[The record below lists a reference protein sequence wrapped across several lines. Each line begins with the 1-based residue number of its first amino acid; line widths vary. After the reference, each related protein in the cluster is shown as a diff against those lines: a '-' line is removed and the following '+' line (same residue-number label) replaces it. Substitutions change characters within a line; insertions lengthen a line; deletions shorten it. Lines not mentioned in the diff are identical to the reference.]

1 MRHTIEK
8 IMQVTVIH
16 ISMTLSNYFSDQL
29 CFEQKIKEM
38 VDSGDIMPTDTDKK
52 NEEWESQEWQ
62 LQMNVL
68 PKKIRSALIRFHVCT
83 VLMRFYEFVVARQV
97 LRVDRD
103 VAMGAPVPVLR
114 KIKWRH
120 SSNSLQ
126 ERAVAIMDRLTRDP
140 FQASLRTLKI
150 LHRHKHANGRVIL
163 STDRTEIT
171 TSCELAKRMFLTCMW
186 ANIIP
191 FLAEL
196 SVQQGVLIYGYGAYY
211 MAKHR
216 RRKKRESAVTGGSKC
231 EGEEDKHDK
240 SVYALLLFFR
250 SHHLTVA
257 RSASWLAA
265 SAGGAVGSVVLPGWG
280 AVFGIQIGDAVAGA
294 LFD

>member
-1 MRHTIEK
+1 
-8 IMQVTVIH
+8 
-16 ISMTLSNYFSDQL
+16 
-29 CFEQKIKEM
+29 M
-38 VDSGDIMPTDTDKK
+38 VDSGDITPADADKK
-52 NEEWESQEWQ
+52 NEEWESQEWR
-62 LQMNVL
+62 LRMDAL
-68 PKKIRSALIRFHVCT
+68 PKKIGSALIRFHACT
-83 VLMRFYEFVVARQV
+83 ALMRFYEFVAARHV

-103 VAMGAPVPVLR
+103 VAMGAPVPASAR
-114 KIKWRH
+114 SSGGD
-120 SSNSLQ
+120 SSNFSQ

-140 FQASLRTLKI
+140 FQASLRTSQI
-150 LHRHKHANGRVIL
+150 LHRQEHANGRVIS
-163 STDRTEIT
+163 STDGTEIP
-171 TSCELAKRMFLTCMW
+171 TSRELAKRMFSTCMW

-216 RRKKRESAVTGGSKC
+216 RRKKRESAVTGGSEC
-231 EGEEDKHDK
+231 EGEEDKHDE
-240 SVYALLLFFR
+240 SVYALSLFFR
-250 SHHLTVA
+250 SCHLTVA
-257 RSASWLAA
+257 RSASWLVA

>member
-1 MRHTIEK
+1 
-8 IMQVTVIH
+8 
-16 ISMTLSNYFSDQL
+16 
-29 CFEQKIKEM
+29 M
-38 VDSGDIMPTDTDKK
+38 VDSGDITPADADKK
-52 NEEWESQEWQ
+52 NEEWESQEWR
-62 LQMNVL
+62 LRMDAL
-68 PKKIRSALIRFHVCT
+68 PKKIGSALIRFHACT
-83 VLMRFYEFVVARQV
+83 ALMRFYEFVAARHV

-103 VAMGAPVPVLR
+103 VAMGAPVPASAR
-114 KIKWRH
+114 SSGGD
-120 SSNSLQ
+120 SSNFSQ

-140 FQASLRTLKI
+140 FQASLRTSQI
-150 LHRHKHANGRVIL
+150 LHKQEHANGRVIS
-163 STDRTEIT
+163 STDGTEIP
-171 TSCELAKRMFLTCMW
+171 TSRELAKRMFSTCMW